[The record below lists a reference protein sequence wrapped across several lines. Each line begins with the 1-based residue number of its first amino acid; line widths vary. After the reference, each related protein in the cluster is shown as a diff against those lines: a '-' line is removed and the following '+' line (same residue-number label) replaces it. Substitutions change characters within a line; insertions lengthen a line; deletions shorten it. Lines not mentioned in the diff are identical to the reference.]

1 MARRPPGVRTSARW
15 LAGVAVAVVAVAA
28 IVLAVLALQHVAS
41 RPAATEPDPIPS
53 FTFGSPATPDPTPT
67 PSATPAPVVGPSYPR
82 AEERFLSVGSGGMW
96 RGVAGECGV
105 TDPLIERS
113 TDGGQSWTDVTPLYR
128 GIGQLLSL
136 DAFAGTEAEALA
148 RMGDE
153 CETEALRTFTQGRF
167 WEPYPEVL
175 AASRY
180 LDPGNP
186 AVLVTP
192 QGPIETPCADPRS
205 VRAAGPVVALVCE
218 GTAYSVGADRAWVP
232 LAPPGATALAI
243 AGDVLI
249 VAAQEEGCEGL
260 AITRLTGPGF
270 ADAAAVGCAPVDAA
284 APVGLA
290 ASGDDVLV
298 WSADTV
304 LRVP

>member
-28 IVLAVLALQHVAS
+28 IVLAVMALQHVAS
-41 RPAATEPDPIPS
+41 RPAATQPEPVPS
-53 FTFGSPATPDPTPT
+53 FTFGSPATPDPTAT
-67 PSATPAPVVGPSYPR
+67 PSATPVPAPGPAYPR

-113 TDGGQSWTDVTPLYR
+113 TDGGQTWTDVTPLYR
-128 GIGQLLSL
+128 GIGQLISL
-136 DAFAGTEAEALA
+136 DAFAGTEAEAIA

-180 LDPGNP
+180 LDPADP

-192 QGPIETPCADPRS
+192 RGPIETPCADPRS
-205 VRAAGPVVALVCE
+205 VRSVGPTTALVCE
-218 GTAYSVGADRAWVP
+218 GTAHVLGSDGQWTP
-232 LAPPGATALAI
+232 LATPDAAAVAI
-243 AGDVLI
+243 SAETILI
-249 VAAQEEGCEGL
+249 ASRAAGCEGL
-260 AITRLTGPGF
+260 AVTRLSGEGF
-270 ADAAAVGCAPVDAA
+270 TDPAALGCAAVDPA
-284 APVGLA
+284 APVALA
-290 ASGDDVLV
+290 ASGDTTFV
-298 WSADTV
+298 WSGDSLTR
-304 LRVP
+304 LP

>member
-28 IVLAVLALQHVAS
+28 IVLAVMALQHVAS
-41 RPAATEPDPIPS
+41 RPAATDPEPVPS
-53 FTFGSPATPDPTPT
+53 FTFGSPATPEPTPA
-67 PSATPAPVVGPSYPR
+67 PSATPAPVPGPTYPP

-105 TDPLIERS
+105 IAPLIQRS
-113 TDGGQSWTDVTPLYR
+113 TDGGQTWTDVTPLYR
-128 GIGQLLSL
+128 GIGQLISL

-180 LDPGNP
+180 LDPGDP
-186 AVLVTP
+186 TVLVTP
-192 QGPIETPCADPRS
+192 QGPVETPCTDPRS
-205 VRAAGPVVALVCE
+205 VRASGATVALVCDDTAHVL
-218 GTAYSVGADRAWVP
+218 GTDAQWTPLPTPDAAAVAISAD
-232 LAPPGATALAI
+232 AI
-243 AGDVLI
+243 L
-249 VAAQEEGCEGL
+249 VAARAGGCEGL
-260 AITRLTGPGF
+260 AVTRFSGAGF
-270 ADAAAVGCAPVDAA
+270 ADAAAVGCASVDPAA
-284 APVGLA
+284 AVALA
-290 ASGDDVLV
+290 TSGDTTFV
-298 WSADTV
+298 WSGASLTR
-304 LRVP
+304 LR